1 MYDVQQIDV
10 DVLFQKQKNIYTKV
24 QLLNS
29 DFTVSDEIQGV
40 VTSGSLKVSS
50 ESDIRR
56 TIEMTILVKNRGY
69 IVAEDSRI
77 WANKYIRVYIGYYVI
92 RTKEIRWYPVGV
104 FMFNENNYV
113 YNSTTREL
121 QMSCV
126 DLVGMLDDTL
136 SGQLVGLE
144 TQVKEGESIRNVI
157 MRTATQLGG
166 VQRYSITYQ
175 NSEVPYDMSWDT
187 GASVWEILTEL
198 RDLYYSYEM
207 FFDEDLFVCQR
218 VPMNNQEP
226 VILTS
231 DIMNRLVI
239 DESLDNSFSDV
250 RNIVEI
256 WGDSTRADYYS
267 ESVSF
272 SGTTYTIN
280 VENVNL
286 TSGRKISFIAPNSN
300 PANTKIYISSKNSD
314 GQTKTFGP
322 FLLYRGSVDENGADM
337 VAQKG
342 IIEKGKYYVVKLGK
356 EKVYF
361 VGQTQIHAL
370 AKLVDKLP
378 TAAEAAADKVAE
390 NCDNIGYIVNPESPF
405 TVQKLGRKVKVL
417 SGSDCDGIST
427 DELALERA
435 EYEIYKRARLT
446 DHISLQMILIPWLD
460 VNKKVEYI
468 PYSKLDNEV
477 YQYIVSEIE
486 MSFTEGTMNVT
497 MSRFY
502 PFYPN
507 TVQLVDT
514 STITG
519 G

>member
-1 MYDVQQIDV
+1 MYDVQQIDI
-10 DVLFQKQKNIYTKV
+10 DVLFQKQKNIYTKI

-40 VTSGSLKVSS
+40 VTSGSLKISS

-56 TIEMTILVKNRGY
+56 TIEMTIFVKNRGY

-77 WANKYIRVYIGYYVI
+77 WGNKYIRVYIGYYVI
-92 RTKEIRWYPVGV
+92 RTKEIRWYPAGV
-104 FMFNENNYV
+104 FMFNNNNFV

-121 QMSCV
+121 QVSCV
-126 DLVGMLDDTL
+126 DLVGTLDDTL
-136 SGQLVGLE
+136 SGQLIGLE
-144 TQVKEGESIRNVI
+144 TQVKQGESIRNII
-157 MRTATQLGG
+157 MQTVTQLGG
-166 VQRYSITYQ
+166 IQRYSITYQ

-187 GASVWEILTEL
+187 GATVWEILTEL

-207 FFDEDLFVCQR
+207 YFDDDMFVCQR
-218 VPMNNQEP
+218 IPMNNQES

-231 DIMNRLVI
+231 DIMNRLI
-239 DESLDNSFSDV
+239 IEESLTNSFSEV

-256 WGDSTRADYYS
+256 WGDSIRADYYS
-267 ESVSF
+267 ENVTF
-272 SGTTYTIN
+272 SGVTYTIN

-322 FLLYRGSVDENGADM
+322 FLLYRGSVDDNGKDI

-342 IIEKGKYYVVKLGK
+342 IMEKGKYYVIKLGK
-356 EKVYF
+356 DKVYF
-361 VGQTQIHAL
+361 MGQTQIHAI

-378 TAAEAAADKVAE
+378 TPTQAAADKKKE
-390 NCDNIGYIVNPESPF
+390 NCDNIGYVVNPESPF
-405 TVQKLGRKVKVL
+405 TVEKLGRKVMVL

-435 EYEIYKRARLT
+435 EYEIYKHSRLT
-446 DHISLQMILIPWLD
+446 DQIDLQMVLIPWLD
-460 VNKKVEYI
+460 VNKKIEYV
-468 PYSKLDNEV
+468 PFSTFEKDP
-477 YQYIVSEIE
+477 YQYIVTNIE

-507 TVQLVDT
+507 SVQLVDT

>member
-1 MYDVQQIDV
+1 M
-10 DVLFQKQKNIYTKV
+10 
-24 QLLNS
+24 
-29 DFTVSDEIQGV
+29 
-40 VTSGSLKVSS
+40 
-50 ESDIRR
+50 
-56 TIEMTILVKNRGY
+56 
-69 IVAEDSRI
+69 
-77 WANKYIRVYIGYYVI
+77 
-92 RTKEIRWYPVGV
+92 
-104 FMFNENNYV
+104 
-113 YNSTTREL
+113 
-121 QMSCV
+121 
-126 DLVGMLDDTL
+126 
-136 SGQLVGLE
+136 
-144 TQVKEGESIRNVI
+144 
-157 MRTATQLGG
+157 
-166 VQRYSITYQ
+166 
-175 NSEVPYDMSWDT
+175 
-187 GASVWEILTEL
+187 
-198 RDLYYSYEM
+198 
-207 FFDEDLFVCQR
+207 
-218 VPMNNQEP
+218 
-226 VILTS
+226 
-231 DIMNRLVI
+231 
-239 DESLDNSFSDV
+239 
-250 RNIVEI
+250 
-256 WGDSTRADYYS
+256 
-267 ESVSF
+267 
-272 SGTTYTIN
+272 
-280 VENVNL
+280 
-286 TSGRKISFIAPNSN
+286 
-300 PANTKIYISSKNSD
+300 
-314 GQTKTFGP
+314 
-322 FLLYRGSVDENGADM
+322 
-337 VAQKG
+337 
-342 IIEKGKYYVVKLGK
+342 VKLGK